1 MTDVEEKD
9 LRIDA
14 LTLNPHLQFRA
25 TLNPQQVERLAGA
38 YDSGAEVP
46 PIEVALVNGVP
57 MVVDGWHRVAAAK
70 RLGWR
75 SIPGKVTTMTWEE
88 ALLAAALA
96 NLGHGLRLKASEE
109 KKAQRTALSLYL
121 RMKRHLS
128 GKGKVK
134 SFREIGADLGGIPH
148 TTVRNWIIKNH
159 PQVARK
165 HWGLEGTPG
174 GGGAREALPKMDL
187 EDLVEGHLKNAL
199 AIAGGISD
207 PVARGGIIGRLR
219 AALTELEAGGAWK
232 IEEEADF

>member
-1 MTDVEEKD
+1 MTEEDKKD

-14 LTLNPHLQFRA
+14 LALNPHLQFRA
-25 TLNPQQVERLAGA
+25 SLNPQQVERLAGA
-38 YDSGAEVP
+38 YDAGAEVP

-75 SIPGKVTTMTWEE
+75 SVPGKVATMTWEE

-187 EDLVEGHLKNAL
+187 EDLVEDHLKNAQ
-199 AIAGGISD
+199 
-207 PVARGGIIGRLR
+207 IGRASCR
-219 AALTELEAGGAWK
+219 ERV
-232 IEEEADF
+232 